1 MKTTQAAIVSLRT
14 DRKACKS
21 RLRHGILATSAGV
34 LVSLATMAGSSYGA
48 IANYSNSGGSVNWG
62 EAANWTGAVLPSNG
76 DDLVFNNVFFPSTSA
91 NNFANPPVAPNP
103 FLTNVNSITFGPLT
117 GAKTLGGGALTIG
130 AGGVTNNNAGT
141 MTLAFTNGAGLGITL
156 GAAQTWISAAGGL
169 NVTAGVDTNGVGLI
183 VNGAF
188 NTAMSGV
195 VTGAGSLTKNGTGTL
210 TLSRANNYSGG
221 TTANTGVL
229 SISNGSA
236 LGAGTT
242 TVVAGAELRATAN
255 MTLNNSVFF
264 SGGGTISA
272 ATGTILTL
280 GPWIWA
286 LPFLRETRFSA
297 VLEIPG
303 LSKLDRRSGFLVL
316 VVTAL
321 SGWLLGLCV
330 MAAAL
335 SAT

>member
-21 RLRHGILATSAGV
+21 RLRHGSLATSAGV

-62 EAANWTGAVLPSNG
+62 EAANWTGAVLPNNG

-242 TVVAGAELRATAN
+242 TVVAGAKLRATAN

-264 SGGGTISA
+264 FRGRHNLRSNRDNPNLGAVDMGATFPPGNEVFGSA
-272 ATGTILTL
+272 GNTGVVQI
-280 GPWIWA
+280 GPQIG
-286 LPFLRETRFSA
+286 
-297 VLEIPG
+297 V
-303 LSKLDRRSGFLVL
+303 LVL